1 MPPDDFNPVTFG
13 SFGFIGG
20 DGITWTPV
28 GHIGQQESFSCAETV
43 EPCPNLLRGSETVTL
58 DVSTIRVSTK
68 KFMWLRRWL
77 GYMRLD
83 YVWAYRR
90 ERKGHPRCRRNT

>member
-1 MPPDDFNPVTFG
+1 MPPDDLNPVTIG
-13 SFGFIGG
+13 SHGFIGE
-20 DGITWTPV
+20 DGITRTPV

-43 EPCPNLLRGSETVTL
+43 EPCPSLLRSSETVTL
-58 DVSTIRVSTK
+58 NVSTIRVSTK
-68 KFMWLRRWL
+68 EFMWLRRWL

-90 ERKGHPRCRRNT
+90 ERKGHPRCRH